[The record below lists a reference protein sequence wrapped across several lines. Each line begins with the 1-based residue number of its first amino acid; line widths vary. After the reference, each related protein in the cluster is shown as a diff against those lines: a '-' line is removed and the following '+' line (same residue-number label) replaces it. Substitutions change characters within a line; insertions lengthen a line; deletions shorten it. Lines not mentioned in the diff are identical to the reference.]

1 MHIQITLTCP
11 QCQRQFD
18 LIKHPVSQSRP
29 PSRRKYCSYKCKRRA
44 NQQSDDAESRK
55 RYLNSL
61 KGKAT
66 VQRKSQKYY
75 KSEKYKAKIQSPE
88 YRKRSKEH
96 SRQRLQRIR
105 QNRKPRLCAIC
116 EDAIPFGRK
125 KFCSDLC
132 VKFYDQMRKP
142 SKKDIVRRCPGCK
155 QPKQFS
161 GTYCSNVCYRQSDQG
176 KLITRQA
183 RHRRRARMHNAKVE
197 EVDPQVIAK
206 RDKYKC
212 HICRKRVN
220 MDLDCQDKYSAT
232 MDHLIPISL
241 GGDHTYA
248 NIQLAHR
255 ICNSIKGNRAVNE
268 QLLLFG

>member
-1 MHIQITLTCP
+1 MNTQTTLTCP
-11 QCQRQFD
+11 QCQQQFEF
-18 LIKHPVSQSRP
+18 IPTNN
-29 PSRRKYCSYKCKRRA
+29 RRKYCSLKCKRRA
-44 NQQSDDAESRK
+44 NQVSEDAESRK
-55 RYLNSL
+55 RYLNSP

-66 VQRKSQKYY
+66 KKRKSSKYY
-75 KSEKYKAKIQSPE
+75 QSDKYKVKIQSPE
-88 YRKRSKEH
+88 YRKRSSEYA
-96 SRQRLQRIR
+96 RQRLQRIK
-105 QNRKPRLCAIC
+105 QNRKPRPCLIC
-116 EDAIPFGRK
+116 EDPIPFNRK

-132 VKFYDQMRKP
+132 VEFDNRIRKP
-142 SKKDIVRRCPGCK
+142 AKIHIVRRCPGCK

-161 GTYCSNVCYRQSDQG
+161 GTYCSKDCYLQSDHAR
-176 KLITRQA
+176 LIRRQC
-183 RHRRRARMHNAKVE
+183 RHRRRARMHNAQIE
-197 EVDPQVIAK
+197 EIDPLVIAK

-220 MDLDCQDKYSAT
+220 MDLDVQDIYSPT

-255 ICNSIKGNRAVNE
+255 ICNSRKGNRAVNE